1 MMAEEIFN
9 SLLKKLEEEK
19 NLIIRA
25 IEAQEHIEK
34 LIKVIEEKQ
43 KLLEQLKS
51 LKPEEVEKY
60 RGKIEEVKKLSKIN
74 MSLALDNLQFIEEIF
89 SVIFKN
95 ETTKYNQTGYI
106 QQEQKSLFNRK
117 I

>member
-1 MMAEEIFN
+1 MVE
-9 SLLKKLEEEK
+9 KKLEQLIKTLEEEK

-25 IEAQEHIEK
+25 IEAQEYIEK

-43 KLLEQLKS
+43 KLLEQIKNLS
-51 LKPEEVEKY
+51 PEEIKNY
-60 RGKIEEVKKLSKIN
+60 KDKIEEIKKLSQVN
-74 MSLALDNLQFIEEIF
+74 MSLALDNLQFIEEVF

-95 ETTKYNQTGYI
+95 EAKQYNQSGHI
-106 QQEQKSLFNRK
+106 QENQKSLFNKK